1 MGKSKKS
8 RGSSD
13 NSEQYIITA
22 RNLAR
27 KGKTNKKLKLNPLA
41 SKYESSE
48 NTKLKEKASN
58 MIKLHPKGTGYKYR
72 KNKVN
77 TTSS

>member
-1 MGKSKKS
+1 MGKGKSSRSKA
-8 RGSSD
+8 D

-27 KGKTNKKLKLNPLA
+27 KGKTNKKLKSNPLA

-48 NTKLKEKASN
+48 NTKLKEHALN
-58 MIKLHPKGTGYKYR
+58 MTKLHPKGTGYKYR
-72 KNKVN
+72 KNN
-77 TTSS
+77 TSKTQ